1 MLIDWLITGQVL
13 PTNPAA
19 AVRGRNH
26 VVKTGKTPVLEGA
39 ERRAARLH
47 SGHCAA
53 RFARPGIDR
62 HVEDLNRPY
71 GLAWRDD
78 GLLVADQDG
87 IWRVPTLSAHSAP
100 AVQYRRSAA
109 IRCRPISGSRCRRLW
124 GGDADEKSPTAR
136 RHVRV
141 IRP

>member
-87 IWRVPTLSAHSAP
+87 IWRVPHIIGALRAGRPVPPQRGDQVPPDQRKPMPAP
-100 AVQYRRSAA
+100 MGRR
-109 IRCRPISGSRCRRLW
+109 C
-124 GGDADEKSPTAR
+124 
-136 RHVRV
+136 
-141 IRP
+141 